1 VGGCELPLKETLGVA
16 LLRTLGRES
25 GEDYGRQPEC
35 RQAQENARRNLED
48 LPNVRTHVVSS
59 QPLAHYS
66 LILANKPRT
75 HYTAGRSELSPM
87 YDLRTYMATKDLPG
101 GPFYVPEE
109 HLGHDRIAE
118 RLDDRP
124 LTVGKAIGGMIS
136 LLLLVATGAYLFVA
150 L

>member
-1 VGGCELPLKETLGVA
+1 
-16 LLRTLGRES
+16 
-25 GEDYGRQPEC
+25 
-35 RQAQENARRNLED
+35 
-48 LPNVRTHVVSS
+48 
-59 QPLAHYS
+59 
-66 LILANKPRT
+66 
-75 HYTAGRSELSPM
+75 M